1 MAIDRG
7 YNGQSRVYMDI
18 RPAGEQAL
26 AGGTIRMQ
34 ARGSAGTPPANPAR
48 RPSRPA
54 SGRTQSASRRQNRT
68 PQKGLRGNLA
78 RKPSK
83 LRRRDRAGRID
94 ISFFFL
100 VIVLVTIGLIMVFSA
115 SYATSL
121 NENDSGISI
130 VMRQIIFVAM
140 GLVAM
145 FVLSYIPYHLYQK
158 LYRLIYIGC
167 IGLTALALVFEDRT
181 GAGARRWIYLPGFS
195 FQPSELLKFAL
206 IVTFAA
212 LIARNYRQMDTF
224 KKGILEFFYFLIP
237 AFGVMVLQRHMSWLM
252 LMVIICGGMM
262 FIAGSKIYYVV
273 ALVPIALLGLVLLQ
287 ALGFDYIGSRIDAW
301 LDPFSDI
308 QNSTWQI
315 VQSLYAIGSGG
326 LFGVGLGNSTQKFL
340 WLSEPQNDFIFA
352 VVCEELGLVGAIA
365 IILLFVLFVASGFS
379 IAMRAP
385 DKFGSMLVIGI
396 VLQFGVQALLNIA
409 VVSNAMP
416 TTGISLPFFSAGGTA
431 TMVQLAQ
438 VGIVLNVSRF
448 CRPAISRKK
457 DPEGKGG
464 DTGEKKP
471 KIKIISSHEI

>member
-7 YNGQSRVYMDI
+7 ANRQSRVYMDI
-18 RPAGEQAL
+18 R
-26 AGGTIRMQ
+26 T
-34 ARGSAGTPPANPAR
+34 GSPSPSRTASGAPAR
-48 RPSRPA
+48 SPSRTPA
-54 SGRTQSASRRQNRT
+54 APGKTSSGRRRRA
-68 PQKGLRGNLA
+68 PQKGIRGNLS
-78 RKPSK
+78 RKPAK
-83 LRRRDRAGRID
+83 LRRQSRAGRMD

-100 VIVLVTIGLIMVFSA
+100 VIVLMTIGLIMVFSA

-130 VMRQIIFVAM
+130 VMRQVLFVAM

-145 FVLSYIPYHLYQK
+145 FVLSYIPYQLYQK

-167 IGLTALALVFEDRT
+167 LGLTAIALLFSDSRD
-181 GAGARRWIYLPGFS
+181 ARRWIQLPGIS

-206 IVTFAA
+206 IVVCAA
-212 LIARNYRQMDTF
+212 LIARNYRQMDTL

-237 AFGVMVLQRHMSWLM
+237 AFGVVALQRHMSWIM
-252 LMVIICGGMM
+252 LMVIICGAMM
-262 FIAGSKIYYVV
+262 FIAGSKVYYVLM
-273 ALVPIALLGLVLLQ
+273 LVPVGLLGLVILQ

-352 VVCEELGLVGAIA
+352 VVCEELGLVGALM

-396 VLQFGVQALLNIA
+396 VLQFGTQALLNIA

-416 TTGISLPFFSAGGTA
+416 TTGISLPFFSAGGSA
-431 TMVQLAQ
+431 TLVQLAQ
-438 VGIVLNVSRF
+438 VGIVLNVSRY

-457 DPEGKGG
+457 DAEGASSSGG
-464 DTGEKKP
+464 EQKP
-471 KIKIISSHEI
+471 KIKIISSREI

>member
-7 YNGQSRVYMDI
+7 ANRQSRVYMDI
-18 RPAGEQAL
+18 RTGNPSPSRTASGA
-26 AGGTIRMQ
+26 
-34 ARGSAGTPPANPAR
+34 PAR
-48 RPSRPA
+48 SPSRAPA
-54 SGRTQSASRRQNRT
+54 APGKTSSSRRRRA
-68 PQKGLRGNLA
+68 PQKGMRGNLA
-78 RKPSK
+78 GKPAK
-83 LRRRDRAGRID
+83 LRRQSRAGRMD

-100 VIVLVTIGLIMVFSA
+100 VIVLMTIGLIMVFSA

-130 VMRQIIFVAM
+130 VMRQVLFVAM

-158 LYRLIYIGC
+158 LYRLIYIVC
-167 IGLTALALVFEDRT
+167 LGLTAVALLFEDRT
-181 GAGARRWIYLPGFS
+181 GAGAKRWIYLGGFS
-195 FQPSELLKFAL
+195 FQPSELLKFGL

-237 AFGVMVLQRHMSWLM
+237 AFGVVALQRHMSWIM

-262 FIAGSKIYYVV
+262 FIAGSKIYYILL
-273 ALVPIALLGLVLLQ
+273 LVPVGLLGLVILQ

-308 QNSTWQI
+308 QNGTWQI

-340 WLSEPQNDFIFA
+340 WISEPQNDFIFA
-352 VVCEELGLVGAIA
+352 VVCEELGLVGALM

-396 VLQFGVQALLNIA
+396 VLQFGTQALLNIA

-416 TTGISLPFFSAGGTA
+416 TTGISLPFFSAGGSA
-431 TMVQLAQ
+431 TLVQLAQ
-438 VGIVLNVSRF
+438 VGIVLNVSRY

-457 DPEGKGG
+457 DAEGASSSGG
-464 DTGEKKP
+464 EQKP
-471 KIKIISSHEI
+471 KIKIISSREI

>member
-7 YNGQSRVYMDI
+7 ANRQSRVYMDI
-18 RPAGEQAL
+18 RTGNPSPSRTASGA
-26 AGGTIRMQ
+26 
-34 ARGSAGTPPANPAR
+34 PAR
-48 RPSRPA
+48 SPSRTPA
-54 SGRTQSASRRQNRT
+54 APGKTSSSRRRRA
-68 PQKGLRGNLA
+68 PQKGMRGNLS
-78 RKPSK
+78 RKPAK
-83 LRRRDRAGRID
+83 LRRQSRAGRMD

-100 VIVLVTIGLIMVFSA
+100 VIVLMTIGLIMVFSA

-121 NENDSGISI
+121 NENDSGVSI
-130 VMRQIIFVAM
+130 VMRQVIFVGL

-167 IGLTALALVFEDRT
+167 LGLTAFALLFEDRT
-181 GAGARRWIYLPGFS
+181 GAGARRWIYFGGFS
-195 FQPSELLKFAL
+195 FQPSELLKFGL

-237 AFGVMVLQRHMSWLM
+237 AFGVVALQRHMSWIM

-262 FIAGSKIYYVV
+262 FIAGSKIYYILL
-273 ALVPIALLGLVLLQ
+273 LVPVGLLGLVILQ

-308 QNSTWQI
+308 QNGTWQI

-340 WLSEPQNDFIFA
+340 WISEPQNDFIFA
-352 VVCEELGLVGAIA
+352 VVCEELGLVGALM

-396 VLQFGVQALLNIA
+396 VLQFGTQALLNIA

-416 TTGISLPFFSAGGTA
+416 TTGISLPFFSAGGSA
-431 TMVQLAQ
+431 TLVQLAQ
-438 VGIVLNVSRF
+438 VGIVLNVSRY

-457 DPEGKGG
+457 DAEGASSSGG
-464 DTGEKKP
+464 EQKP
-471 KIKIISSHEI
+471 KIKIISSREI

>member
-7 YNGQSRVYMDI
+7 ANRQSRVYMDI
-18 RPAGEQAL
+18 R
-26 AGGTIRMQ
+26 T
-34 ARGSAGTPPANPAR
+34 GSPSPSRTASGAPAR
-48 RPSRPA
+48 SPSRTPA
-54 SGRTQSASRRQNRT
+54 APGKTSSGRRRRA
-68 PQKGLRGNLA
+68 PQKGMRGNLS
-78 RKPSK
+78 RKPAK
-83 LRRRDRAGRID
+83 LRRQSRAGRMD

-100 VIVLVTIGLIMVFSA
+100 VIVLMTIGLIMVFSA

-130 VMRQIIFVAM
+130 VMRQVLFVAM

-158 LYRLIYIGC
+158 LYRLIYIVC
-167 IGLTALALVFEDRT
+167 LGLTAVALLFEDRT
-181 GAGARRWIYLPGFS
+181 GAGAKRWIYLGGFS
-195 FQPSELLKFAL
+195 FQPSELLKFGL

-237 AFGVMVLQRHMSWLM
+237 AFGVVALQRHMSWIM

-262 FIAGSKIYYVV
+262 FIAGSKIYYILL
-273 ALVPIALLGLVLLQ
+273 LVPVGLLGLVILQ

-308 QNSTWQI
+308 QNGTWQI

-340 WLSEPQNDFIFA
+340 WISEPQNDFIFA
-352 VVCEELGLVGAIA
+352 VVCEELGLVGALM

-396 VLQFGVQALLNIA
+396 VLQFGTQALLNIA

-416 TTGISLPFFSAGGTA
+416 TTGISLPFFSAGGSA
-431 TMVQLAQ
+431 TLVQLAQ
-438 VGIVLNVSRF
+438 VGIVLNVSRY

-457 DPEGKGG
+457 DAEDGSSGG
-464 DTGEKKP
+464 EQKP
-471 KIKIISSHEI
+471 KIKIISSREI

>member
-7 YNGQSRVYMDI
+7 ANRQSRVYMDI
-18 RPAGEQAL
+18 R
-26 AGGTIRMQ
+26 T
-34 ARGSAGTPPANPAR
+34 GSPSPSRTASGAPAR
-48 RPSRPA
+48 SPSRTPA
-54 SGRTQSASRRQNRT
+54 APGKTSSSRRRRA
-68 PQKGLRGNLA
+68 PQKGMRGNLA
-78 RKPSK
+78 GKPAK
-83 LRRRDRAGRID
+83 LRRQSRAGRLD

-100 VIVLVTIGLIMVFSA
+100 VIVLMTIGLIMVFSA

-121 NENDSGISI
+121 NENDSGVSI
-130 VMRQIIFVAM
+130 VMRQVLFVGL

-145 FVLSYIPYHLYQK
+145 FVLSYIPYQLYQK

-167 IGLTALALVFEDRT
+167 LGLTAIALLFSDSRD
-181 GAGARRWIYLPGFS
+181 ARRWIQLPGIS

-206 IVTFAA
+206 IVVCAA
-212 LIARNYRQMDTF
+212 LIARNYRQMDTL

-237 AFGVMVLQRHMSWLM
+237 AFGVVALQRHMSWIM
-252 LMVIICGGMM
+252 LMVIICGAMM
-262 FIAGSKIYYVV
+262 FIAGSKVYYVLM
-273 ALVPIALLGLVLLQ
+273 LVPVGLLGLVILQ

-352 VVCEELGLVGAIA
+352 VVCEELGLVGALT

-396 VLQFGVQALLNIA
+396 VLQFGTQALLNIA

-416 TTGISLPFFSAGGTA
+416 TTGISLPFFSAGGSA
-431 TMVQLAQ
+431 TLVQLAQ
-438 VGIVLNVSRF
+438 VGIVLNVSRY

-457 DPEGKGG
+457 DAEGASSSGG
-464 DTGEKKP
+464 EQKP
-471 KIKIISSHEI
+471 KIKIISSREI

>member
-7 YNGQSRVYMDI
+7 ANRQSRVYMDI
-18 RPAGEQAL
+18 R
-26 AGGTIRMQ
+26 T
-34 ARGSAGTPPANPAR
+34 GSPSPSRTASGAPAR
-48 RPSRPA
+48 SPSRTPA
-54 SGRTQSASRRQNRT
+54 APGKTSSGRRRRA
-68 PQKGLRGNLA
+68 PQKGIRGNLS
-78 RKPSK
+78 RKPAK
-83 LRRRDRAGRID
+83 LRRQSRAGRMD

-100 VIVLVTIGLIMVFSA
+100 VIVLMTIGLIMVFSA

-130 VMRQIIFVAM
+130 VMRQVLFVAM

-158 LYRLIYIGC
+158 LYRLIYIVC
-167 IGLTALALVFEDRT
+167 LGLTAVALLFEDRT
-181 GAGARRWIYLPGFS
+181 GAGAKRWIYLGGFS
-195 FQPSELLKFAL
+195 FQPSELLKFGL

-237 AFGVMVLQRHMSWLM
+237 AFGVVALQRHMSWIM

-262 FIAGSKIYYVV
+262 FIAGSKIYYILL
-273 ALVPIALLGLVLLQ
+273 LVPVGLLGLVILQ

-308 QNSTWQI
+308 QNGTWQI

-340 WLSEPQNDFIFA
+340 WISEPQNDFIFA
-352 VVCEELGLVGAIA
+352 VVCEELGLVGALM

-396 VLQFGVQALLNIA
+396 VLQFGTQALLNIA

-416 TTGISLPFFSAGGTA
+416 TTGISLPFFSAGGSA
-431 TMVQLAQ
+431 TLVQLAQ
-438 VGIVLNVSRF
+438 VGIVLNVSRY

-457 DPEGKGG
+457 DAEGASSSGG
-464 DTGEKKP
+464 EQKP
-471 KIKIISSHEI
+471 KIKIISSREI

>member
-1 MAIDRG
+1 MAINRG
-7 YNGQSRVYMDI
+7 YNEQSRVYMDI
-18 RPAGEQAL
+18 RTGGNLSGRSEQISARPSTRVPARNPAGHNQSS
-26 AGGTIRMQ
+26 R
-34 ARGSAGTPPANPAR
+34 SR
-48 RPSRPA
+48 RPRGA
-54 SGRTQSASRRQNRT
+54 S
-68 PQKGLRGNLA
+68 QKGMRQTIA

-83 LRRRDRAGRID
+83 LRQNKHKAGRMD

-100 VIVLVTIGLIMVFSA
+100 VVVLVTIGLIMVFSA

-121 NENDSGISI
+121 NENNNGLSI
-130 VMRQIIFVAM
+130 VTRQVLFVGL

-145 FVLSYIPYHLYQK
+145 YVLSYIPYHLYQK
-158 LYRLIYIGC
+158 LYRLVYIGC
-167 IGLTALALVFEDRT
+167 LGLTALALLFPDNSGR
-181 GAGARRWIYLPGFS
+181 GARRWIVIGS
-195 FQPSELLKFAL
+195 MTFQPSELLKFGL

-212 LIARNYRQMDTF
+212 LVAINYRQMDTF

-237 AFGVMVLQRHMSWLM
+237 AFGVVALQRHMSWIM

-262 FIAGSKIYYVV
+262 FIAGSRVYYV
-273 ALVPIALLGLVLLQ
+273 LLLIPIGLLGIVILQ

-308 QNSTWQI
+308 QNGTWQI

-340 WLSEPQNDFIFA
+340 WISEPQNDFIFA

-396 VLQFGVQALLNIA
+396 ILEFGVQALLNIA

-416 TTGISLPFFSAGGTA
+416 TTGISLPFFSAGGSA
-431 TMVQLAQ
+431 TLVQLAQ
-438 VGIVLNVSRF
+438 IGVVLNVSRY

-457 DPEGKGG
+457 DPEDGSGKPV
-464 DTGEKKP
+464 ENKP
-471 KIKIISSHEI
+471 KIKIISSRDI

>member
-7 YNGQSRVYMDI
+7 ANRQSRVYMDI
-18 RPAGEQAL
+18 R
-26 AGGTIRMQ
+26 T
-34 ARGSAGTPPANPAR
+34 GSPSPSRTASGAPAR
-48 RPSRPA
+48 SPSRTPA
-54 SGRTQSASRRQNRT
+54 APGKTSSGRRRRA
-68 PQKGLRGNLA
+68 PQKGIRGNLS
-78 RKPSK
+78 RKPAK
-83 LRRRDRAGRID
+83 LRRQSRAGRMD

-100 VIVLVTIGLIMVFSA
+100 VIVLMTIGLIMVFSA

-121 NENDSGISI
+121 NENNSGVSI
-130 VMRQIIFVAM
+130 VMRQVIFVGL

-167 IGLTALALVFEDRT
+167 LGLTAFALLFEDRT
-181 GAGARRWIYLPGFS
+181 GAGARRWIYFGGFS
-195 FQPSELLKFAL
+195 FQPSELLKFGL

-237 AFGVMVLQRHMSWLM
+237 AFGVVALQRHMSWIM

-262 FIAGSKIYYVV
+262 FIAGSKIYYILL
-273 ALVPIALLGLVLLQ
+273 LVPVGLLGLVILQ

-308 QNSTWQI
+308 QNGTWQI

-340 WLSEPQNDFIFA
+340 WISEPQNDFIFA
-352 VVCEELGLVGAIA
+352 VVCEELGLVGALM

-396 VLQFGVQALLNIA
+396 VLQFGTQALLNIA

-416 TTGISLPFFSAGGTA
+416 TTGISLPFFSAGGSA
-431 TMVQLAQ
+431 TLVQLAQ
-438 VGIVLNVSRF
+438 VGIVLNVSRY

-457 DPEGKGG
+457 DAEDGSSGG
-464 DTGEKKP
+464 EQKP
-471 KIKIISSHEI
+471 KIKIISSREI

>member
-7 YNGQSRVYMDI
+7 ANRQSRVYMDI
-18 RPAGEQAL
+18 R
-26 AGGTIRMQ
+26 T
-34 ARGSAGTPPANPAR
+34 GSPSPSRTASGAPAR
-48 RPSRPA
+48 SPSRTPA
-54 SGRTQSASRRQNRT
+54 APGKTSSSRRRRA
-68 PQKGLRGNLA
+68 PQKGMRGNLS
-78 RKPSK
+78 RKPAK
-83 LRRRDRAGRID
+83 LRRQSRAGRMD

-100 VIVLVTIGLIMVFSA
+100 VIVLMTIGLIMVFSA

-121 NENDSGISI
+121 NENDSGVSI
-130 VMRQIIFVAM
+130 VMRQVIFVGL

-167 IGLTALALVFEDRT
+167 LGLTAFALLFEDRT
-181 GAGARRWIYLPGFS
+181 GAGARRWIYFGGFS
-195 FQPSELLKFAL
+195 FQPSELLKFGL

-237 AFGVMVLQRHMSWLM
+237 AFGVVALQRHMSWIM

-262 FIAGSKIYYVV
+262 FIAGSKIYYILL
-273 ALVPIALLGLVLLQ
+273 LVPVGLLGLVILQ

-308 QNSTWQI
+308 QNGTWQI

-340 WLSEPQNDFIFA
+340 WISEPQNDFIFA
-352 VVCEELGLVGAIA
+352 VVCEELGLVGALM

-396 VLQFGVQALLNIA
+396 VLQFGTQALLNIA

-416 TTGISLPFFSAGGTA
+416 TTGISLPFFSAGGSA
-431 TMVQLAQ
+431 TLVQLAQ
-438 VGIVLNVSRF
+438 VGIVLNVSRY

-457 DPEGKGG
+457 DAEGASSSGG
-464 DTGEKKP
+464 EQKP
-471 KIKIISSHEI
+471 KIKIISSREI

>member
-7 YNGQSRVYMDI
+7 ANRQSRVYMDI
-18 RPAGEQAL
+18 R
-26 AGGTIRMQ
+26 T
-34 ARGSAGTPPANPAR
+34 GSPSPSRTASGAPAR
-48 RPSRPA
+48 SPSRTPA
-54 SGRTQSASRRQNRT
+54 APGKTSSGRRRRA
-68 PQKGLRGNLA
+68 PQKGMRGNLA
-78 RKPSK
+78 GKPAK
-83 LRRRDRAGRID
+83 LRRQSRAGRMD

-100 VIVLVTIGLIMVFSA
+100 VIVLMTIGLIMVFSA

-130 VMRQIIFVAM
+130 VMRQVLFVAM

-145 FVLSYIPYHLYQK
+145 FVLSYIPYQLYQK

-167 IGLTALALVFEDRT
+167 LGLTAIALLFSDSRD
-181 GAGARRWIYLPGFS
+181 ARRWIQLPGIS

-206 IVTFAA
+206 IVVCAA
-212 LIARNYRQMDTF
+212 LIARNYRQMDTL

-237 AFGVMVLQRHMSWLM
+237 AFGVVALQRHMSWIM
-252 LMVIICGGMM
+252 LMVIICGAMM
-262 FIAGSKIYYVV
+262 FIAGSKVYYVLM
-273 ALVPIALLGLVLLQ
+273 LVPVGLLGLVILQ

-352 VVCEELGLVGAIA
+352 VVCEELGLVGALM

-396 VLQFGVQALLNIA
+396 VLQFGTQALLNIA

-416 TTGISLPFFSAGGTA
+416 TTGISLPFFSAGGSA
-431 TMVQLAQ
+431 TLVQLAQ
-438 VGIVLNVSRF
+438 VGIVLNVSRY

-457 DPEGKGG
+457 DAEGASSSGG
-464 DTGEKKP
+464 EQKP
-471 KIKIISSHEI
+471 KIKIISSREI

>member
-7 YNGQSRVYMDI
+7 ANRQSRVYMDI
-18 RPAGEQAL
+18 RTGNPSPSRTASGA
-26 AGGTIRMQ
+26 
-34 ARGSAGTPPANPAR
+34 PAR
-48 RPSRPA
+48 SPSRTPA
-54 SGRTQSASRRQNRT
+54 APGKTSSGRRRRA
-68 PQKGLRGNLA
+68 PQKGIRGNLS
-78 RKPSK
+78 RKPAK
-83 LRRRDRAGRID
+83 LRRQSRAGRMD

-100 VIVLVTIGLIMVFSA
+100 VIVLMTIGLIMVFSA

-130 VMRQIIFVAM
+130 VMRQVLFVAM

-158 LYRLIYIGC
+158 LYRLIYIVC
-167 IGLTALALVFEDRT
+167 LGLTAVALLFEDRT
-181 GAGARRWIYLPGFS
+181 GAGAKRWIYLGGFS
-195 FQPSELLKFAL
+195 FQPSELLKFGL

-237 AFGVMVLQRHMSWLM
+237 AFGVVALQRHMSWIM

-262 FIAGSKIYYVV
+262 FIAGSKIYYILL
-273 ALVPIALLGLVLLQ
+273 LVPVGLLGLVILQ

-308 QNSTWQI
+308 QNGTWQI

-340 WLSEPQNDFIFA
+340 WISEPQNDFIFA
-352 VVCEELGLVGAIA
+352 VVCEELGLVGALM

-396 VLQFGVQALLNIA
+396 VLQFGTQALLNIA

-416 TTGISLPFFSAGGTA
+416 TTGISLPFFSAGGSA
-431 TMVQLAQ
+431 TLVQLAQ
-438 VGIVLNVSRF
+438 VGIVLNVSRY

-457 DPEGKGG
+457 DAEGASSSGG
-464 DTGEKKP
+464 EQKP
-471 KIKIISSHEI
+471 KIKIISSREI

>member
-7 YNGQSRVYMDI
+7 ANRQSRVYMDI
-18 RPAGEQAL
+18 R
-26 AGGTIRMQ
+26 T
-34 ARGSAGTPPANPAR
+34 GSPSPSRTASGAPAR
-48 RPSRPA
+48 SPSRTPA
-54 SGRTQSASRRQNRT
+54 APGKTSSGRRRRA
-68 PQKGLRGNLA
+68 PQKGMRGNLA
-78 RKPSK
+78 GKPAK
-83 LRRRDRAGRID
+83 LRRQSRAGRMD

-100 VIVLVTIGLIMVFSA
+100 VIVLMTIGLIMVFSA

-130 VMRQIIFVAM
+130 VMRQVIFVGL

-167 IGLTALALVFEDRT
+167 LGLTAFALLFEDRT
-181 GAGARRWIYLPGFS
+181 GAGAKRWIYLGGFS
-195 FQPSELLKFAL
+195 FQPSELLKFGL

-237 AFGVMVLQRHMSWLM
+237 AFGVVALQRHMSWIM

-262 FIAGSKIYYVV
+262 FIAGSKIYYILL
-273 ALVPIALLGLVLLQ
+273 LVPVGLLGLVILQ

-308 QNSTWQI
+308 QNGTWQI

-340 WLSEPQNDFIFA
+340 WISEPQNDFIFA
-352 VVCEELGLVGAIA
+352 VVCEELGLVGALM

-396 VLQFGVQALLNIA
+396 VLQFGTQALLNIA
-409 VVSNAMP
+409 VGSNAMP
-416 TTGISLPFFSAGGTA
+416 TTGISLPFFSAGGSA
-431 TMVQLAQ
+431 TLVQLAQ
-438 VGIVLNVSRF
+438 VGIVLNVSRY

-457 DPEGKGG
+457 DAEDGSSGG
-464 DTGEKKP
+464 EQKP
-471 KIKIISSHEI
+471 KIKIISSREI

>member
-7 YNGQSRVYMDI
+7 ANRQSRVYMDI
-18 RPAGEQAL
+18 RTGNPSPSRTASGA
-26 AGGTIRMQ
+26 
-34 ARGSAGTPPANPAR
+34 PAR
-48 RPSRPA
+48 SPSRAPA
-54 SGRTQSASRRQNRT
+54 APGKTSSSRRRRA
-68 PQKGLRGNLA
+68 PQKGMRGNLA
-78 RKPSK
+78 GKPAK
-83 LRRRDRAGRID
+83 LRRQSRAGRMD

-100 VIVLVTIGLIMVFSA
+100 VIVLMTIGLIMVFSA

-121 NENDSGISI
+121 NENDSGVSI
-130 VMRQIIFVAM
+130 VMRQVIFVGL

-167 IGLTALALVFEDRT
+167 LGLTAFALLFEDRT
-181 GAGARRWIYLPGFS
+181 GAGAKRWIYLGGFS
-195 FQPSELLKFAL
+195 FQPSELLKFGL

-237 AFGVMVLQRHMSWLM
+237 AFGVVALQRHMSWIM

-262 FIAGSKIYYVV
+262 FIAGSKIYYILL
-273 ALVPIALLGLVLLQ
+273 LVPVGLLGLVILQ

-308 QNSTWQI
+308 QNGTWQI

-340 WLSEPQNDFIFA
+340 WISEPQNDFIFA
-352 VVCEELGLVGAIA
+352 VVCEELGLVGALM

-396 VLQFGVQALLNIA
+396 VLQFGTQALLNIA

-416 TTGISLPFFSAGGTA
+416 TTGISLPFFSAGGSA
-431 TMVQLAQ
+431 TLVQLAQ
-438 VGIVLNVSRF
+438 VGIVLNVSRY

-457 DPEGKGG
+457 DAEGASSSGG
-464 DTGEKKP
+464 EQKP
-471 KIKIISSHEI
+471 KIKIISSREI

>member
-7 YNGQSRVYMDI
+7 ANRQSRVYMDI
-18 RPAGEQAL
+18 R
-26 AGGTIRMQ
+26 T
-34 ARGSAGTPPANPAR
+34 GSPSPSRTASGAPAR
-48 RPSRPA
+48 SPSRTPA
-54 SGRTQSASRRQNRT
+54 APGKTSSSRRRRA
-68 PQKGLRGNLA
+68 PQKGMRGNLA
-78 RKPSK
+78 GKPAK
-83 LRRRDRAGRID
+83 LRRQSRAGRLD

-100 VIVLVTIGLIMVFSA
+100 VIVLMTIGLIMVFSA

-130 VMRQIIFVAM
+130 VMRQVLFVGL

-145 FVLSYIPYHLYQK
+145 FVLSYIPYQLYQK

-167 IGLTALALVFEDRT
+167 LGLTAIALLFSDSRD
-181 GAGARRWIYLPGFS
+181 ARRWIQLPGIS

-206 IVTFAA
+206 IVVCAA
-212 LIARNYRQMDTF
+212 LIARNYRQMDTL

-237 AFGVMVLQRHMSWLM
+237 AFGVVALQRHMSWIM
-252 LMVIICGGMM
+252 LMVIICGAMM
-262 FIAGSKIYYVV
+262 FIAGSKVYYVLM
-273 ALVPIALLGLVLLQ
+273 LVPVGLLGLVILQ

-352 VVCEELGLVGAIA
+352 VVCEELGLVGALT

-396 VLQFGVQALLNIA
+396 VLQFGTRALLNIA

-416 TTGISLPFFSAGGTA
+416 TTGISLPFFSAGGSA
-431 TMVQLAQ
+431 TLVQLAQ
-438 VGIVLNVSRF
+438 VGIVLNVSRY

-457 DPEGKGG
+457 DAEGASSSGG
-464 DTGEKKP
+464 EQKP
-471 KIKIISSHEI
+471 KIKIISSREI

>member
-18 RPAGEQAL
+18 RPAGEQAP

-83 LRRRDRAGRID
+83 LRRRDKAGRID

-130 VMRQIIFVAM
+130 VMRQVIFVGLGFAAM
-140 GLVAM
+140 LVA
-145 FVLSYIPYHLYQK
+145 SYVPYHIYQK
-158 LYRLIYIGC
+158 LYKLIYLVC
-167 IGLTALALVFEDRT
+167 LLLTVVALFFE
-181 GAGARRWIYLPGFS
+181 GKGNANRWIKLGS
-195 FQPSELLKFAL
+195 FTIQPSELLKFGL
-206 IVTFAA
+206 IVVCAA

-224 KKGILEFFYFLIP
+224 KKGILEFFYFIIP
-237 AFGVMVLQRHMSWLM
+237 AFGVVALQRHLSWLM
-252 LMVIICGGMM
+252 LMVIICGCMM
-262 FIAGSKIYYVV
+262 FIAGSKVYYLVL
-273 ALVPIALLGLVLLQ
+273 LVPVALLGLVILQ
-287 ALGFDYIGSRIDAW
+287 LLGFSYVGDRIDAW

-308 QNSTWQI
+308 QGDTWQI

-396 VLQFGVQALLNIA
+396 VLEFGVQALLNIA

-416 TTGISLPFFSAGGTA
+416 TTGISLPFFSAGGSA
-431 TMVQLAQ
+431 TVVQLAQ
-438 VGIVLNVSRF
+438 IGVVLNVSRF

>member
-7 YNGQSRVYMDI
+7 ANRQNRVYMDI
-18 RPAGEQAL
+18 RTGNPSPSRTASGA
-26 AGGTIRMQ
+26 
-34 ARGSAGTPPANPAR
+34 PAR
-48 RPSRPA
+48 SPSRTPA
-54 SGRTQSASRRQNRT
+54 APGKTSSGRRRRA
-68 PQKGLRGNLA
+68 PQKGMRGNLS
-78 RKPSK
+78 RKPAK
-83 LRRRDRAGRID
+83 LRRQSRAGRMD

-100 VIVLVTIGLIMVFSA
+100 VIVLMTIGLIMVFSA

-121 NENDSGISI
+121 NENDSGVSI
-130 VMRQIIFVAM
+130 VMRQVIFVGL

-167 IGLTALALVFEDRT
+167 LGLTAFALLFEDRT
-181 GAGARRWIYLPGFS
+181 GAGARRWIYFGGFS
-195 FQPSELLKFAL
+195 FQPSELLKFGL

-237 AFGVMVLQRHMSWLM
+237 AFGVVALQRHMSWIM

-262 FIAGSKIYYVV
+262 FIAGSKIYYILL
-273 ALVPIALLGLVLLQ
+273 LVPVGLLGLVILQ

-308 QNSTWQI
+308 QNGTWQI

-340 WLSEPQNDFIFA
+340 WISEPQNDFIFA
-352 VVCEELGLVGAIA
+352 VVCEELGLVGALM

-396 VLQFGVQALLNIA
+396 VLQFGTQALLNIA

-416 TTGISLPFFSAGGTA
+416 TTGISLPFFSAGGSA
-431 TMVQLAQ
+431 TLVQLAQ
-438 VGIVLNVSRF
+438 VGIVLNVSRY

-457 DPEGKGG
+457 DAEGASSSGG
-464 DTGEKKP
+464 EQKP
-471 KIKIISSHEI
+471 KIKIISSREI

>member
-7 YNGQSRVYMDI
+7 ANRQSRVYMDI
-18 RPAGEQAL
+18 R
-26 AGGTIRMQ
+26 T
-34 ARGSAGTPPANPAR
+34 GSPSPSRTASGAPAR
-48 RPSRPA
+48 SPSRTPA
-54 SGRTQSASRRQNRT
+54 APGKTSSGRRRRA
-68 PQKGLRGNLA
+68 PQKGMRGNLA
-78 RKPSK
+78 GKPAK
-83 LRRRDRAGRID
+83 LRRQSRAGRMD

-100 VIVLVTIGLIMVFSA
+100 VIVLMTIGLIMVFSA

-130 VMRQIIFVAM
+130 VMRQVLFVGL

-145 FVLSYIPYHLYQK
+145 FVLSYIPYQLYQK

-167 IGLTALALVFEDRT
+167 LGLTAIALLFSDSRD
-181 GAGARRWIYLPGFS
+181 ARRWIQLPGIS

-206 IVTFAA
+206 IVVCAA
-212 LIARNYRQMDTF
+212 LIARNYRQMDTL

-237 AFGVMVLQRHMSWLM
+237 AFGVVALQRHMSWIM
-252 LMVIICGGMM
+252 LMVIICGAMM
-262 FIAGSKIYYVV
+262 FIAGSKVYYVLM
-273 ALVPIALLGLVLLQ
+273 LVPVGLLGLVILQ

-352 VVCEELGLVGAIA
+352 VVCEELGLVGALT

-416 TTGISLPFFSAGGTA
+416 TTGISLPFFSAGGSA
-431 TMVQLAQ
+431 TLVQLAQ
-438 VGIVLNVSRF
+438 VGIVLNVSRY

-457 DPEGKGG
+457 DAEGASSSGG
-464 DTGEKKP
+464 EQKP
-471 KIKIISSHEI
+471 KIKIISSREI

>member
-7 YNGQSRVYMDI
+7 ANRQSRVYMDI
-18 RPAGEQAL
+18 R
-26 AGGTIRMQ
+26 T
-34 ARGSAGTPPANPAR
+34 GSPSPSRTASGAPAR
-48 RPSRPA
+48 SPSRTPA
-54 SGRTQSASRRQNRT
+54 APGKTSSGRRRRA
-68 PQKGLRGNLA
+68 PQKGMRGNLA
-78 RKPSK
+78 GKPAK
-83 LRRRDRAGRID
+83 LRRQSRAGRMD

-100 VIVLVTIGLIMVFSA
+100 VIVLMTIGLIMVFSA

-121 NENDSGISI
+121 NENNSGVSI
-130 VMRQIIFVAM
+130 VMRQVIFVGL

-167 IGLTALALVFEDRT
+167 LGLTAFALLFEDRT
-181 GAGARRWIYLPGFS
+181 GAGARRWIYFGGFS
-195 FQPSELLKFAL
+195 FQPSELLKFGL

-237 AFGVMVLQRHMSWLM
+237 AFGAVALQRHMSWIM

-262 FIAGSKIYYVV
+262 FIAGSKIYYILL
-273 ALVPIALLGLVLLQ
+273 LVPVGLLGLVILQ

-308 QNSTWQI
+308 QNGTWQI

-340 WLSEPQNDFIFA
+340 WISEPQNDFIFA
-352 VVCEELGLVGAIA
+352 VVCEELGLVGALM

-416 TTGISLPFFSAGGTA
+416 TTGISLPFFSAGGSA
-431 TMVQLAQ
+431 TLVQLAQ
-438 VGIVLNVSRF
+438 VGIVLNVSRY
-448 CRPAISRKK
+448 CRPAISCKK
-457 DPEGKGG
+457 DAEGASSSGG
-464 DTGEKKP
+464 EQKP
-471 KIKIISSHEI
+471 KIKIISSREI

>member
-7 YNGQSRVYMDI
+7 ANRQSRVYMDI
-18 RPAGEQAL
+18 RTGNPSPSRTASGA
-26 AGGTIRMQ
+26 
-34 ARGSAGTPPANPAR
+34 PAR
-48 RPSRPA
+48 SPSRTPA
-54 SGRTQSASRRQNRT
+54 APGKTSSSRRRRA
-68 PQKGLRGNLA
+68 PQKGIRGNLS
-78 RKPSK
+78 RKPAK
-83 LRRRDRAGRID
+83 LRRQSRAGRMD

-100 VIVLVTIGLIMVFSA
+100 VIVLMTIGLIMVFSA

-130 VMRQIIFVAM
+130 VMRQVLFVGL

-167 IGLTALALVFEDRT
+167 LGLTAFALLFEDRT
-181 GAGARRWIYLPGFS
+181 GAGARRWIYFGGFS
-195 FQPSELLKFAL
+195 FQPSELLKFGL

-237 AFGVMVLQRHMSWLM
+237 AFGVVALQRHMSWIM

-262 FIAGSKIYYVV
+262 FIAGSKIYYILL
-273 ALVPIALLGLVLLQ
+273 LVPVGLLGLVILQ

-308 QNSTWQI
+308 QNGTWQI

-340 WLSEPQNDFIFA
+340 WISEPQNDFIFA
-352 VVCEELGLVGAIA
+352 VRLRRAGAGRGADDHPFVRPLCRQRLFDRDAGARQVRLDAGHRHCPPVWDAGAFKHRRRLQRDAHHRHLPPVFLGGRQRDA
-365 IILLFVLFVASGFS
+365 
-379 IAMRAP
+379 
-385 DKFGSMLVIGI
+385 
-396 VLQFGVQALLNIA
+396 
-409 VVSNAMP
+409 
-416 TTGISLPFFSAGGTA
+416 GTA
-431 TMVQLAQ
+431 GPGRDCLKRLPLLPAGHLPQE
-438 VGIVLNVSRF
+438 GRGGRF
-448 CRPAISRKK
+448 FLRRGTEAE
-457 DPEGKGG
+457 D
-464 DTGEKKP
+464 
-471 KIKIISSHEI
+471 

>member
-7 YNGQSRVYMDI
+7 ANRQSRVYMDI
-18 RPAGEQAL
+18 R
-26 AGGTIRMQ
+26 T
-34 ARGSAGTPPANPAR
+34 GSPSPSRTASGAPAR
-48 RPSRPA
+48 SPSRTPA
-54 SGRTQSASRRQNRT
+54 APGKTSSGRRRRA
-68 PQKGLRGNLA
+68 PQKGIRGNLS
-78 RKPSK
+78 RKPAK
-83 LRRRDRAGRID
+83 LRRQSRAGRMD

-100 VIVLVTIGLIMVFSA
+100 VIVLMTIGLIMVFSA

-121 NENDSGISI
+121 NENNSGVSI
-130 VMRQIIFVAM
+130 VMRQVIFVGL

-158 LYRLIYIGC
+158 LYRLIYIVC
-167 IGLTALALVFEDRT
+167 LGLTAVALLFEDRT
-181 GAGARRWIYLPGFS
+181 GAGARRWIYFGGFS
-195 FQPSELLKFAL
+195 FQPSELLKFGL

-237 AFGVMVLQRHMSWLM
+237 AFGVVALQRHMSWIM

-262 FIAGSKIYYVV
+262 FIAGSKIYYILL
-273 ALVPIALLGLVLLQ
+273 LVPVGLLGLVILQ

-308 QNSTWQI
+308 QNGTWQI

-340 WLSEPQNDFIFA
+340 WISEPQNDFIFA
-352 VVCEELGLVGAIA
+352 VVCEELGLVGALM

-396 VLQFGVQALLNIA
+396 VLQFGTQALLNIA

-416 TTGISLPFFSAGGTA
+416 TTGISLPFFSAGGSA
-431 TMVQLAQ
+431 TLVQLAQ
-438 VGIVLNVSRF
+438 VGIVLNVSRY

-457 DPEGKGG
+457 DAEGASSSGG
-464 DTGEKKP
+464 EQKP
-471 KIKIISSHEI
+471 KIKIISSREI

>member
-7 YNGQSRVYMDI
+7 ANRQSRVYMDI
-18 RPAGEQAL
+18 R
-26 AGGTIRMQ
+26 T
-34 ARGSAGTPPANPAR
+34 GSPSPSRTASGAPAR
-48 RPSRPA
+48 SPSRTPA
-54 SGRTQSASRRQNRT
+54 APGKTSSSRRRRA
-68 PQKGLRGNLA
+68 PQKGMRGNLA
-78 RKPSK
+78 GKPAK
-83 LRRRDRAGRID
+83 LRRQSRAGRMD

-100 VIVLVTIGLIMVFSA
+100 VIVLMTIGLIMVFSA

-130 VMRQIIFVAM
+130 VMRQVLFVAM

-158 LYRLIYIGC
+158 LYRLIYIVC
-167 IGLTALALVFEDRT
+167 LGLTAVALLFEDRT
-181 GAGARRWIYLPGFS
+181 GAGAKRWIYLGGFS
-195 FQPSELLKFAL
+195 FQPSELLKFGL

-237 AFGVMVLQRHMSWLM
+237 AFGVVALQRHMSWIM

-262 FIAGSKIYYVV
+262 FIAGSKIYYILL
-273 ALVPIALLGLVLLQ
+273 LVPVGLLGLVILQ

-308 QNSTWQI
+308 QGGTWQI

-352 VVCEELGLVGAIA
+352 VVCEELGLVGALM

-396 VLQFGVQALLNIA
+396 VLQFGTQALLNIA

-416 TTGISLPFFSAGGTA
+416 TTGISLPFFSAGGSA
-431 TMVQLAQ
+431 TLVQLAQ
-438 VGIVLNVSRF
+438 VGIVLNVSRY

-457 DPEGKGG
+457 DAEGASSSGG
-464 DTGEKKP
+464 EQKP
-471 KIKIISSHEI
+471 KIKIISSREI

>member
-7 YNGQSRVYMDI
+7 ANRQSRVYMDI
-18 RPAGEQAL
+18 RTGNPSPSRTASGA
-26 AGGTIRMQ
+26 
-34 ARGSAGTPPANPAR
+34 PAR
-48 RPSRPA
+48 SPSRAPA
-54 SGRTQSASRRQNRT
+54 APGKTSSSRRRRA
-68 PQKGLRGNLA
+68 PQKGMRGNLA
-78 RKPSK
+78 GKPAK
-83 LRRRDRAGRID
+83 LRRQSRAGRMD

-100 VIVLVTIGLIMVFSA
+100 VIVLMTIGLIMVFSA

-130 VMRQIIFVAM
+130 VMRQVLFVAM

-158 LYRLIYIGC
+158 LYRLIYIVC
-167 IGLTALALVFEDRT
+167 LGLTAVALLFEDRT
-181 GAGARRWIYLPGFS
+181 GAGAKRWIYLGGFS
-195 FQPSELLKFAL
+195 FQPSELLKFGL

-237 AFGVMVLQRHMSWLM
+237 AFGVVALQRHMSWIM

-262 FIAGSKIYYVV
+262 FIAGSKIYYILL
-273 ALVPIALLGLVLLQ
+273 LVPVGLLGLVILQ

-301 LDPFSDI
+301 LDPFYDI
-308 QNSTWQI
+308 QTGTWQI
-315 VQSLYAIGSGG
+315 VQSLYASGSGG

-340 WLSEPQNDFIFA
+340 WISEPQNDFIFA
-352 VVCEELGLVGAIA
+352 VVCEELGLVGALM

-396 VLQFGVQALLNIA
+396 VLQFGTQALLNIA

-416 TTGISLPFFSAGGTA
+416 TTGISLPFFSAGGSA
-431 TMVQLAQ
+431 TLVQLAQ
-438 VGIVLNVSRF
+438 VGIVLNVSRY

-457 DPEGKGG
+457 DAEGASSSGG
-464 DTGEKKP
+464 EQKP
-471 KIKIISSHEI
+471 KIKIISSREI

>member
-7 YNGQSRVYMDI
+7 ANRQSRVYMDI
-18 RPAGEQAL
+18 R
-26 AGGTIRMQ
+26 T
-34 ARGSAGTPPANPAR
+34 GSPSPSRTASGAPAR
-48 RPSRPA
+48 SPSRTPA
-54 SGRTQSASRRQNRT
+54 APGKTSSGRRRRA
-68 PQKGLRGNLA
+68 PQKGIRGNLS
-78 RKPSK
+78 RKPAK
-83 LRRRDRAGRID
+83 LRRQSRAGRMD

-100 VIVLVTIGLIMVFSA
+100 VIVLMTIGLIMVFSA

-121 NENDSGISI
+121 NENNSGVSI
-130 VMRQIIFVAM
+130 VMRQVIFVGL

-158 LYRLIYIGC
+158 LYRLIYIVC
-167 IGLTALALVFEDRT
+167 LGLTAVALLFEDRT
-181 GAGARRWIYLPGFS
+181 GAGAKRWIYLGGFS
-195 FQPSELLKFAL
+195 FQPSELLKFGL

-237 AFGVMVLQRHMSWLM
+237 AFGVVALQRHMSWIM

-262 FIAGSKIYYVV
+262 FIAGSKIYYILL
-273 ALVPIALLGLVLLQ
+273 LVPVGLLGLVILQ

-308 QNSTWQI
+308 QNGTWQI

-340 WLSEPQNDFIFA
+340 WISEPQNDFIFA
-352 VVCEELGLVGAIA
+352 VVCEELGLVGALT

-396 VLQFGVQALLNIA
+396 VLQFGTQALLNIA

-416 TTGISLPFFSAGGTA
+416 TTGISLPFFSAGGSA
-431 TMVQLAQ
+431 TLVQLAQ
-438 VGIVLNVSRF
+438 VGIVLNVSRY

-457 DPEGKGG
+457 DAEGASSSGG
-464 DTGEKKP
+464 EQKP
-471 KIKIISSHEI
+471 KIKIISSREI

>member
-7 YNGQSRVYMDI
+7 ANRQSRVYMDI
-18 RPAGEQAL
+18 R
-26 AGGTIRMQ
+26 T
-34 ARGSAGTPPANPAR
+34 GSPSPSRTASGAPAR
-48 RPSRPA
+48 SPSRTPA
-54 SGRTQSASRRQNRT
+54 APGKTSSSRRRRA
-68 PQKGLRGNLA
+68 PQKGMRGNLA
-78 RKPSK
+78 GKPAK
-83 LRRRDRAGRID
+83 LRRQSRAGRMD

-100 VIVLVTIGLIMVFSA
+100 VIVLMTIGLIMVFSA

-130 VMRQIIFVAM
+130 VMRQVIFVGL

-167 IGLTALALVFEDRT
+167 LGLTAFALLFEDRT
-181 GAGARRWIYLPGFS
+181 GAGARRWIYFGGFS
-195 FQPSELLKFAL
+195 FQPSELLKFGL

-237 AFGVMVLQRHMSWLM
+237 AFGVVALQRHMSWIM

-262 FIAGSKIYYVV
+262 FIAGSKIYYILL
-273 ALVPIALLGLVLLQ
+273 LVPVGLLGLVILQ

-308 QNSTWQI
+308 QNGTWQI

-340 WLSEPQNDFIFA
+340 WISEPQNDFIFA
-352 VVCEELGLVGAIA
+352 VVCEELGLVGALM

-416 TTGISLPFFSAGGTA
+416 TTGISLPFFSAGGSA
-431 TMVQLAQ
+431 TLVQLAQ
-438 VGIVLNVSRF
+438 VGIVLNVSRY

-457 DPEGKGG
+457 DAEGASSSGG
-464 DTGEKKP
+464 EQKP
-471 KIKIISSHEI
+471 KIKIISSREI

>member
-7 YNGQSRVYMDI
+7 ANRQSRVYMDI
-18 RPAGEQAL
+18 RTGNPSPSRTASGA
-26 AGGTIRMQ
+26 
-34 ARGSAGTPPANPAR
+34 PAR
-48 RPSRPA
+48 SPSRTPA
-54 SGRTQSASRRQNRT
+54 APGKTSSGRRRRA
-68 PQKGLRGNLA
+68 PQKGMRGNLS
-78 RKPSK
+78 RKPAK
-83 LRRRDRAGRID
+83 LRRQSRAGRMD

-100 VIVLVTIGLIMVFSA
+100 VIVLMTIGLIMVFSA

-121 NENDSGISI
+121 NENNSGVSI
-130 VMRQIIFVAM
+130 VMRQVIFVGL

-158 LYRLIYIGC
+158 LYRLIYIVC
-167 IGLTALALVFEDRT
+167 LGLTAVALLFEDRT
-181 GAGARRWIYLPGFS
+181 GAGAKRWIYLGGFS
-195 FQPSELLKFAL
+195 FQPSELLKFGL
-206 IVTFAA
+206 IVVCAA

-224 KKGILEFFYFLIP
+224 KKGILEFFYFIIP
-237 AFGVMVLQRHMSWLM
+237 AFGVVALQRHLSWLM
-252 LMVIICGGMM
+252 LMVIICGCMM
-262 FIAGSKIYYVV
+262 FIAGSKVYYLLL
-273 ALVPIALLGLVLLQ
+273 LVPVALLGLVILQ
-287 ALGFDYIGSRIDAW
+287 LLGFSYVGDRIDAW

-308 QNSTWQI
+308 QGGTWQI

-352 VVCEELGLVGAIA
+352 VVCEELGLVGALM

-416 TTGISLPFFSAGGTA
+416 TTGISLPFFSAGGSA
-431 TMVQLAQ
+431 TLVQLAQ
-438 VGIVLNVSRF
+438 VGIVLNVSRY

-457 DPEGKGG
+457 DAEDGSSGG
-464 DTGEKKP
+464 EQKP
-471 KIKIISSHEI
+471 KIKIISSREI

>member
-7 YNGQSRVYMDI
+7 ANRQSRVYMDI
-18 RPAGEQAL
+18 RTWSPSPSRTASGA
-26 AGGTIRMQ
+26 
-34 ARGSAGTPPANPAR
+34 PAR
-48 RPSRPA
+48 SPSRTPA
-54 SGRTQSASRRQNRT
+54 APGKTSSSRRRRA
-68 PQKGLRGNLA
+68 PQKGMRGNLA
-78 RKPSK
+78 GKPAK
-83 LRRRDRAGRID
+83 LRRQSRAGRMD

-100 VIVLVTIGLIMVFSA
+100 VIVLMTIGLIMVFSA

-121 NENDSGISI
+121 NENDSGVSI
-130 VMRQIIFVAM
+130 VMRQVIFVGL

-167 IGLTALALVFEDRT
+167 LGLTAFALLFEDRT
-181 GAGARRWIYLPGFS
+181 GAGARRWIYFGGFS
-195 FQPSELLKFAL
+195 FQPSELLKFGL

-237 AFGVMVLQRHMSWLM
+237 AFGVVALQRHMSWIM

-262 FIAGSKIYYVV
+262 FIAGSKIYYILL
-273 ALVPIALLGLVLLQ
+273 LVPVGLLGLVILQ

-308 QNSTWQI
+308 QNGTWQI

-340 WLSEPQNDFIFA
+340 WISEPQNDFIFA
-352 VVCEELGLVGAIA
+352 VVCEELGLVGALM

-396 VLQFGVQALLNIA
+396 VLQFGTQALLNIA

-416 TTGISLPFFSAGGTA
+416 TTGISLPFFSAGGSA
-431 TMVQLAQ
+431 TLVQLAQ
-438 VGIVLNVSRF
+438 VGIVLNVSRY

-457 DPEGKGG
+457 DAEGASSSGG
-464 DTGEKKP
+464 EQKP
-471 KIKIISSHEI
+471 KIKIISSREI

>member
-7 YNGQSRVYMDI
+7 ANRQSRVYMDI
-18 RPAGEQAL
+18 R
-26 AGGTIRMQ
+26 T
-34 ARGSAGTPPANPAR
+34 GSPSPSRTASGAPAR
-48 RPSRPA
+48 SPSRTPA
-54 SGRTQSASRRQNRT
+54 APGKTSSGRRRRA
-68 PQKGLRGNLA
+68 PQKGIRGNLS
-78 RKPSK
+78 RKPAK
-83 LRRRDRAGRID
+83 LRRQSRAGRMD

-100 VIVLVTIGLIMVFSA
+100 VIVLMTIGLIMVFSA

-130 VMRQIIFVAM
+130 VMRQVLFVAM

-145 FVLSYIPYHLYQK
+145 FVLSYIPYQLYQK

-167 IGLTALALVFEDRT
+167 LGLTAIALLFSDSRD
-181 GAGARRWIYLPGFS
+181 ARRWIQLPGIS

-206 IVTFAA
+206 IVVCAA
-212 LIARNYRQMDTF
+212 LIARNYRQMDTL

-237 AFGVMVLQRHMSWLM
+237 AFGVVALQRHMSWIM
-252 LMVIICGGMM
+252 LMVIICGAMM
-262 FIAGSKIYYVV
+262 FIAGSKVYYVLM
-273 ALVPIALLGLVLLQ
+273 LVPVGLLGLVILQ

-352 VVCEELGLVGAIA
+352 VVCEELGLVGALT

-396 VLQFGVQALLNIA
+396 VLQFGTQALLNIA

-416 TTGISLPFFSAGGTA
+416 TTGISLPFFSAGGSA
-431 TMVQLAQ
+431 TLVQLAQ
-438 VGIVLNVSRF
+438 VGIVLNVSRY

-457 DPEGKGG
+457 DAEGASSSGG
-464 DTGEKKP
+464 EQKP
-471 KIKIISSHEI
+471 KIKIISSREI